1 MWAPLFLQSVEGAL
15 GVCVRR
21 GINRF
26 PLPGPGLVRLLP
38 PQALAYKKL
47 MAAGELEVERGGSSP
62 RSSVLA
68 LK

>member
-26 PLPGPGLVRLLP
+26 PPPGLVRLLP